1 MITQCVM
8 SFKDKD
14 PTQKIFKKG
23 LTIYPCRLF
32 SSLRIPKMYPACL
45 SDVFEDGNY
54 FFKIEESSTE
64 ISFCNNKKGGCLIFF
79 ENFYF
84 FLEFFRTDDYML
96 ACISKFA
103 DHFLEQ
109 LENCFIKKL
118 YIIFNRYVFAKIGKK
133 MQSV

>member
-1 MITQCVM
+1 M

-54 FFKIEESSTE
+54 FLKL
-64 ISFCNNKKGGCLIFF
+64 KKAQLK
-79 ENFYF
+79 
-84 FLEFFRTDDYML
+84 
-96 ACISKFA
+96 S
-103 DHFLEQ
+103 HFVT
-109 LENCFIKKL
+109 I
-118 YIIFNRYVFAKIGKK
+118 RRVD
-133 MQSV
+133 V